1 MEQCKLNITL
11 ATGVIGWNTLV
22 NKQLLIELAKNP
34 TIKVTGLVPSST
46 PEQKEQARELNV
58 ELLDGQELDGFSPK
72 ERLSFPPD
80 HLEIDVLIMHSY
92 GLHEGKHAQVI
103 RTNKKCKWFH
113 IIHTISE
120 ELAKYMDQKYEQK
133 KEHELQLKLSQKADS
148 IIAVGPKVA
157 DTFRSELRHCGK
169 SNDVIDLTPG
179 IVNELVGVRLIHQ
192 PGEKFRILI
201 SATWFAKYYRVKGLD
216 IAARA
221 MKLLQEVSCYL
232 ICIVNPDEDTEELSE
247 QLLKEGIELDQFA
260 VRPFQSSDL
269 ENWKKL
275 LCEVDLIIMP
285 SRTEGFGTTNLRA
298 ISADLPVLVSQNCGL
313 GMALKKLH
321 SGAKHVIKSND
332 PKVWAASIKKV
343 IENSPEDQLSEAKQL
358 RQEYEEKYS
367 LEKQCNCLVERMLT
381 LFPSRQEDFKQS
393 VEHSEEFEQERGQYP
408 EVQQYETETVVHE
421 ERALENVNYR
431 SQEVRPAAEMK
442 SNQTERKAYDEE
454 MVAAVQKQTKELSF
468 GARRT
473 ETERVDNKEI
483 VETVQGG
490 THQVGYAGA
499 KDVKE
504 ERNGFD
510 QVDSAGAALDGVN
523 DKNSNRNQA
532 AITNM
537 RQSIKA
543 EDIPYSI
550 LSKIC
555 LKLNIRKD
563 LSFNDFRLLGE
574 KMKFTKDVITNLGQ
588 KENPT
593 YELLQLWYAKPEATV
608 EKLITFLKE
617 DDMERWD
624 VATILENWLKN
635 GN

>member
-1 MEQCKLNITL
+1 MEHCKLNITL
-11 ATGVIGWNTLV
+11 ATGVVGWNTLV

-34 TIKVTGLVPSST
+34 TVKVTGLVPSST
-46 PEQKEQARELNV
+46 VEQKEQARELNV
-58 ELLDGQELDGFSPK
+58 ELVDGRELDGFSPK

-80 HLEIDVLIMHSY
+80 QLEIDVLIMHSY

-103 RTNKKCKWFH
+103 RETKKCKWFH

-120 ELAKYMDQKYEQK
+120 ELAKYMDKKYEQE
-133 KEHELQLKLSQKADS
+133 KEHQLQLKLSQKADS

-179 IVNELVGVRLIHQ
+179 IVNELVGVRPVHLT
-192 PGEKFRILI
+192 GEKFRILI
-201 SATWFAKYYRVKGLD
+201 SGTWFAKYYRVKGLD

-221 MKLLQEVSCYL
+221 MRCLQEASCHL
-232 ICIVNPDEDTEELSE
+232 ICIINPDEDTKELND
-247 QLLKEGIELDQFA
+247 QLLKEGIELDQFT
-260 VRPFQSSDL
+260 VRPFESGNL

-298 ISADLPVLVSQNCGL
+298 ISADLPVLVNQNCGL
-313 GMALKKLH
+313 GMALKKLP
-321 SGAKHVIKSND
+321 SGAKHVMKSND
-332 PKVWAASIKKV
+332 PKVWADSIKKV
-343 IENSPEDQLSEAKQL
+343 QEKSPEDQLSEAKQL

-367 LEKQCNCLVERMLT
+367 LEKQCNSLVERMLT
-381 LFPSRQEDFKQS
+381 LFPSRQVDFKEG

-408 EVQQYETETVVHE
+408 EVQSYETETMVHE
-421 ERALENVNYR
+421 ERMLENVNHR
-431 SQEVRPAAEMK
+431 GQELRPASEKKSSQAEK
-442 SNQTERKAYDEE
+442 KAYDEE
-454 MVAAVQKQTKELSF
+454 MVAVQRQTEKLSI
-468 GARRT
+468 GGRKT
-473 ETERVDNKEI
+473 ETERVNYKEK

-490 THQVGYAGA
+490 SHEVGHAA
-499 KDVKE
+499 VMDIKE

-510 QVDSAGAALDGVN
+510 QVDSVGAALDSVN
-523 DKNSNRNQA
+523 DKNSNRDQA
-532 AITNM
+532 RISNT

-543 EDIPYSI
+543 EDIPFSI

-574 KMKFTKDVITNLGQ
+574 KMKFSNDVIRNLGQ
-588 KENPT
+588 RENPT

-608 EKLITFLKE
+608 EKLITLLKE